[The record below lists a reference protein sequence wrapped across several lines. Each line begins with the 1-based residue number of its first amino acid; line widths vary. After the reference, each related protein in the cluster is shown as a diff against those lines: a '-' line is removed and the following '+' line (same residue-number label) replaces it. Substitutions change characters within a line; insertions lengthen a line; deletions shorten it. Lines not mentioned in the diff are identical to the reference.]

1 MVKVGISA
9 SFFHADPARA
19 IFKGM
24 TLQYIEQN
32 MAHWL
37 MQRDVLAFM
46 IPSADGSTRR
56 ASSRVTVAAYAR
68 EMDALV
74 LMGGSDVCPHTYN
87 QTPLKPEWD
96 GDQVRD
102 EYEIALA
109 GAFIDAGKPVLGI
122 CRGLQLLNVMMGGT
136 LWQDLATQV
145 PHALN
150 HRDWS
155 IYADNFHATSLVEGS
170 SLAKLYPGM
179 PLARANSIHHQAI
192 RDLGRNL
199 AVEAWSEPDRIAE
212 AIRWTGPSYVRAV
225 QWHPEFHPPGD
236 RSCIDDTPLLDDF
249 LQHARDAATAASASA
264 PSIPAS
270 TTP

>member
-1 MVKVGISA
+1 MLKVGISA
-9 SFFHADPARA
+9 SFFHADPQRP

-32 MAHWL
+32 IAHWL

-56 ASSRVTVAAYAR
+56 ASSRVTMAAYAA

-74 LMGGSDVCPHTYN
+74 LMGGSDVSPSSYGE
-87 QTPLKPEWD
+87 TPLQPAWS
-96 GDQVRD
+96 GDRIRD
-102 EYEIALA
+102 VYEIALA
-109 GAFIDAGKPVLGI
+109 NAFIAHKKPVLGV
-122 CRGLQLLNVMMGGT
+122 CRGLQLLNVAMGGT

-155 IYADNFHATSLVEGS
+155 IYEENAHATSFVEGS
-170 SLAKLYPGM
+170 ALAKLYPG
-179 PLARANSIHHQAI
+179 ARLVKTNSIHHQAI

-199 AVEAWSEPDRIAE
+199 VVEAWSEPDHVVE
-212 AIRWTGPSYVRAV
+212 AIRWNGPSYVRAV
-225 QWHPEFHPPGD
+225 QWHPEFHRPGD
-236 RSCIDDTPLLDDF
+236 TSFVDDTPLLDDF
-249 LQHARDAATAASASA
+249 LRHARVATAELVL
-264 PSIPAS
+264 
-270 TTP
+270 